1 MGLNYQRGVS
11 FGTRFG
17 ADSNQFFFEKL
28 KILEYN
34 SCLSLEG
41 ASISTIGTILL
52 RLPPLHNDKEN
63 NLHDT
68 DCITAIDCVV
78 HSIPSEFE
86 ISDYLACNCVAI
98 VF

>member
-1 MGLNYQRGVS
+1 MQ
-11 FGTRFG
+11 TRTRC
-17 ADSNQFFFEKL
+17 FEKL
-28 KILEYN
+28 KILELN
-34 SCLSLEG
+34 SSLSLEG
-41 ASISTIGTILL
+41 ASISTISMILL
-52 RLPPLHNDKEN
+52 RLSPLHNDKEN

-68 DCITAIDCVV
+68 DCITAIDCAV